1 MAATLW
7 RRAVIFRSPAQ
18 WANISRS
25 VSVSASLQAKNQAAV
40 DDTVKKVFVDKL
52 KEYQKGSKGGKSVT
66 ATPESEKELQDEL
79 ARLKRIYGD
88 KDFSKFPKFEFTDKQ
103 EAAK

>member
-25 VSVSASLQAKNQAAV
+25 VSVSASLKAKNQAAV

-52 KEYQKGSKGGKSVT
+52 KV
-66 ATPESEKELQDEL
+66 
-79 ARLKRIYGD
+79 RD
-88 KDFSKFPKFEFTDKQ
+88 K
-103 EAAK
+103 